1 MSIGINKRKGE
12 IRCMKKK
19 LPKEA
24 YGGVSGKDYVPYFT
38 GKSKKW
44 S

>member
-1 MSIGINKRKGE
+1 
-12 IRCMKKK
+12 MKKK

-38 GKSKKW
+38 GKSKMELIFLY
-44 S
+44 